1 MSLRAGQIALGFNP
15 ITDFIEDISQQAMK
29 GVGDI
34 NDEALALALISV
46 AEHRAQD
53 AYHRFCKVMRDNDEA
68 QFISSLDKGMESVSL
83 SLKDKNHESQAR
95 LRRLIS
101 LLDEMDQCMLS
112 ARSIA
117 SVSRVITAD
126 TGEYAEKLSDVAE
139 NLDVAATT
147 IKQKI
152 DISYKLLDIS

>member
-1 MSLRAGQIALGFNP
+1 
-15 ITDFIEDISQQAMK
+15 
-29 GVGDI
+29 
-34 NDEALALALISV
+34 
-46 AEHRAQD
+46 
-53 AYHRFCKVMRDNDEA
+53 
-68 QFISSLDKGMESVSL
+68 
-83 SLKDKNHESQAR
+83 
-95 LRRLIS
+95 
-101 LLDEMDQCMLS
+101 MLS